1 MLTDTAVRPFRW
13 LVKKLASG
21 LATTRIHP
29 DLLTWLSLFLN
40 TWAGAFFAAGR
51 FAAAGAILIAAGFC
65 DMMDGP
71 VARRQGRVTE
81 FGSFLHSILNRY
93 ADLVLFLGLL
103 VYYARVN
110 RFLYAVLA
118 GVAMAGAV
126 MVSYAQARAESLI
139 EKSRV
144 GFWERPERIV
154 LMILGALVNR
164 MPLVLW
170 ILAIGPNVTVIH
182 RILHT
187 WSQTEGRLREKQAAA
202 EKPAAEP
209 EQVPEARIL
218 TRTAGHGG

>member
-1 MLTDTAVRPFRW
+1 MLTDTVARPSRW
-13 LVKKLASG
+13 LVEKLASG
-21 LATTRIHP
+21 LAATRIHP

-40 TWAGAFFAAGR
+40 TWTGVFFAAGR
-51 FAAAGAILIAAGFC
+51 FTAAGATLIVAGFC

-139 EKSRV
+139 EKCNV
-144 GFWERPERIV
+144 GFWARPERIV
-154 LMILGALVNR
+154 LMILGALANR
-164 MPLVLW
+164 MPLVLC
-170 ILAIGPNVTVIH
+170 ILAIGPNITVIH
-182 RILHT
+182 RIIHT
-187 WSQTEGRLREKQAAA
+187 WSETEGRPREKKTVAK
-202 EKPAAEP
+202 EPEP
-209 EQVPEARIL
+209 EQVPEPRIL
-218 TRTAGHGG
+218 TRTAGHGD